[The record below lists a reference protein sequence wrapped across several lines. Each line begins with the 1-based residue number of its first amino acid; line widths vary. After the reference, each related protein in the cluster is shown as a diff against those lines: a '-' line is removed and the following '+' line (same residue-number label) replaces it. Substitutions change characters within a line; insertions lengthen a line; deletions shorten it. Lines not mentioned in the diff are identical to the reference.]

1 MSPKIVAAT
10 FENEIESEEVSG
22 ERVWRK
28 YGYFNAG
35 KSDYS
40 MEKVNF
46 PENTLLYIN
55 QSNLTVKITEK
66 IFYCDLFIVR

>member
-1 MSPKIVAAT
+1 
-10 FENEIESEEVSG
+10 
-22 ERVWRK
+22 
-28 YGYFNAG
+28 
-35 KSDYS
+35 

-55 QSNLTVKITEK
+55 QSNLTVKITKK